1 VQIILVS
8 RHLKTARNFT
18 IMPQHMLFA
27 ALAFFGLVILTSLT
41 FSWLSMELRLPFV
54 RDLMTSLQRKENL
67 KTQEVMSNN
76 LSFMATR
83 VGELQAQVIQLD
95 SLGERLSRLA
105 GMGRES
111 APPAKTQS
119 KPDGQGG
126 PFVATPATY
135 TDLQQQIERLT
146 RQVEFKTDELSM
158 LESRFLE
165 KRVRERLLPTMLP
178 VNASRIGSSYGY
190 RSDPLAGVRAMHE
203 GIDFVAPPGTPI
215 SAAAAGVA
223 VVAEYHHAFGNMVD
237 IDHGDGLI
245 SRYAHM
251 SQIDIKPGQMVRRG
265 QRVGLV
271 GSTGRSTGPHLH
283 FEVRMMGVAQNPAV
297 FLRQG
302 DNFAQAQTH

>member
-1 VQIILVS
+1 MQIILVS
-8 RHLKTARNFT
+8 RHLKTARNVT
-18 IMPQHMLFA
+18 IMPQHLLFA
-27 ALAFFGLVILTSLT
+27 VIALCGLIVLTSLT
-41 FSWLSMELRLPFV
+41 FSWLSMEFRLPLV
-54 RDLMTSLQRKENL
+54 RDLMSSLQRKENL
-67 KTQEVMSNN
+67 KTQETMSNN

-95 SLGERLSRLA
+95 SLGERLSKLA
-105 GMGRES
+105 GVGRES
-111 APPAKTQS
+111 APPVKAQPKS
-119 KPDGQGG
+119 DGQGG
-126 PFVATPATY
+126 PFIATHATY

-146 RQVEFKTDELSM
+146 QLVESKTDELSM

-178 VNASRIGSSYGY
+178 VTASRIGSGYGY

-203 GIDFVAPPGTPI
+203 GIDFVAPAGTPI
-215 SAAAAGVA
+215 LAAAAGVV
-223 VVAEYHHAFGNMVD
+223 VVAEYHNAFGNMVD

-251 SQIDIKPGQMVRRG
+251 SQIALKSGQMVRRG

-297 FLRQG
+297 LLRQG
-302 DNFAQAQTH
+302 DNFAQAQTP

>member
-8 RHLKTARNFT
+8 RHLKTARNVT
-18 IMPQHMLFA
+18 IMPQHLLFA
-27 ALAFFGLVILTSLT
+27 VIALCGLIVLTSLT
-41 FSWLSMELRLPFV
+41 FSWLSMEFRLPLV
-54 RDLMTSLQRKENL
+54 RDLMSSLQRKENL
-67 KTQEVMSNN
+67 KTQETMSNN

-95 SLGERLSRLA
+95 SLGERLSKLA
-105 GMGRES
+105 GVGRES
-111 APPAKTQS
+111 APPVKAQPKS
-119 KPDGQGG
+119 DGQGG
-126 PFVATPATY
+126 PFIATHATY

-146 RQVEFKTDELSM
+146 QLVESKTDELSM

-178 VNASRIGSSYGY
+178 VTASRIGSGYGY

-203 GIDFVAPPGTPI
+203 GIDFVAPAGTPI
-215 SAAAAGVA
+215 LAAAAGVV
-223 VVAEYHHAFGNMVD
+223 VVAEYHNAFGNMVD

-251 SQIDIKPGQMVRRG
+251 SQIALKSGQMVRRG

-297 FLRQG
+297 LLRQG
-302 DNFAQAQTH
+302 DNFAQAQTP

>member
-1 VQIILVS
+1 
-8 RHLKTARNFT
+8 
-18 IMPQHMLFA
+18 MPQHLLFA
-27 ALAFFGLVILTSLT
+27 VIALCGLIVLTSLT
-41 FSWLSMELRLPFV
+41 FSWLSMEFLLPLV
-54 RDLMTSLQRKENL
+54 SVLMSSLQRKENL
-67 KTQEVMSNN
+67 KTQETMSNN

-95 SLGERLSRLA
+95 SLGERLSKLA
-105 GMGRES
+105 GVGRES
-111 APPAKTQS
+111 APPVKAQPKS
-119 KPDGQGG
+119 DGQGG
-126 PFVATPATY
+126 PFIATHATY

-146 RQVEFKTDELSM
+146 QLVESKTDELSM

-178 VNASRIGSSYGY
+178 VTASRIGSGYGY

-203 GIDFVAPPGTPI
+203 GIDFVAPAGTPI
-215 SAAAAGVA
+215 LAAAAGVV
-223 VVAEYHHAFGNMVD
+223 VVAEYHNAFGNMVD

-251 SQIDIKPGQMVRRG
+251 SQIALKSGQMVRRG

-297 FLRQG
+297 LLRQG
-302 DNFAQAQTH
+302 DNFAQAQTP